1 VKPPSYR
8 FDLEIEEDLIEE
20 VARLYGFENIPDLP
34 PKAELKMSAPSE
46 AMRSVHTIR
55 HRLAGEGYQEVVNF
69 GFIDNQTESQMGQAH
84 PIAVLNPIASQFGVM
99 RSTLWGGLLHNLRS
113 NLNRGA
119 NRARLFEIGRVF
131 QRNPGAMDQPGVV
144 AGFIQ
149 NKQLGGLA
157 YGFANPEQWAKS
169 NQMVDFFDVKGD
181 LQRAF
186 NPLQIHTKMSADPHP
201 ALHPGRS
208 AQIYLAQQAIG
219 WIGELHPALQQTYE
233 LANAPVLFEIHWDA
247 ITQIGLPAPIE
258 ISKFPTVQRDIA
270 VVVKQS
276 IPAQSLI
283 ETMLAKK
290 QPYLI
295 KIELFDEFRPQK
307 ESASMAADEKSLAFR
322 LTLVN
327 DQETLQDAQV
337 EAVVHA
343 LLSALQKDCAARL
356 R

>member
-1 VKPPSYR
+1 
-8 FDLEIEEDLIEE
+8 
-20 VARLYGFENIPDLP
+20 
-34 PKAELKMSAPSE
+34 
-46 AMRSVHTIR
+46 MRSVHTIR

-69 GFIDNQTESQMGQAH
+69 GFIDSQTEFKMGQAN

-99 RSTLWGGLLHNLRS
+99 RSNLWGGLLHNLRS
-113 NLNRGA
+113 NLNRGV

-131 QRNPGAMDQPGVV
+131 QRDSNSIDQPGVV

-149 NKQLGGLA
+149 NIQLGGLA
-157 YGFANPEQWAKS
+157 YGFANPEQWADS

-181 LQRAF
+181 LQRTF
-186 NPLQIHTKMSADPHP
+186 NPLQIHTKMSATPHP

-219 WIGELHPALQQTYE
+219 WIGELHPALQQTYN
-233 LANAPVLFEIHWDA
+233 LANAPVVFEIYWDT

-276 IPAQSLI
+276 IPAQNLI